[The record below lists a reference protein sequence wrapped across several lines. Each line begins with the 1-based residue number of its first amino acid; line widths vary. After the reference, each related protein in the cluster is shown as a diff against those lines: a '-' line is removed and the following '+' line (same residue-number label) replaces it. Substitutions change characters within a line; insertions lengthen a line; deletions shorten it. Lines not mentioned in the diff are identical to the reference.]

1 MLYTYSLQGIFHTT
15 NYHNTTMQNR
25 YNKRSNFDELRKNEL
40 TSRAGFGWESG
51 EEDKL
56 LSMRLEKASYDNIA
70 VELKRTTRS
79 IQTRIYQYICKL
91 VDNGEST
98 EDEALKKYD
107 VTVDELGDFKSKRDE
122 QYSKVQTRKR
132 GGGGGR
138 NRDREDSR
146 PYNST
151 ETRSTNYD
159 IRNELNV
166 LRQEVRE
173 LRQEVRELRDRA

>member
-1 MLYTYSLQGIFHTT
+1 
-15 NYHNTTMQNR
+15 MQNR

-56 LSMRLEKASYDNIA
+56 LSMRLENSSYDDIA

-107 VTVDELGDFKSKRDE
+107 VTVDELTDFKSKRDE
-122 QYSKVQTRKR
+122 QFNKIQTRKR
-132 GGGGGR
+132 TGGGSGGGSGGGR
-138 NRDREDSR
+138 NRDRDDSR

>member
-1 MLYTYSLQGIFHTT
+1 
-15 NYHNTTMQNR
+15 MQTR

-56 LSMRLEKASYDNIA
+56 LSMRLENSSYEDIA

-91 VDNGEST
+91 VDNGETT
-98 EDEALKKYD
+98 EEEALKKYV
-107 VTVDELGDFKSKRDE
+107 VTVDELNEFKTKRDE
-122 QYSKVQTRKR
+122 QFNKIQTRKKT
-132 GGGGGR
+132 GGGGGSGSR
-138 NRDREDSR
+138 GENGNGRQRD
-146 PYNST
+146 
-151 ETRSTNYD
+151 ETRNTNYD

-173 LRQEVRELRDRA
+173 LRQEVRELRDKS

>member
-1 MLYTYSLQGIFHTT
+1 
-15 NYHNTTMQNR
+15 MQNR

-56 LSMRLEKASYDNIA
+56 LSMRLENSSYDDIA

-107 VTVDELGDFKSKRDE
+107 VTVDELTDFKSKRDE
-122 QYSKVQTRKR
+122 QFNKIQTRKR
-132 GGGGGR
+132 TGGGGSGGGR
-138 NRDREDSR
+138 NRDRDDSR

>member
-1 MLYTYSLQGIFHTT
+1 
-15 NYHNTTMQNR
+15 MQNR

-56 LSMRLEKASYDNIA
+56 LSMRLEKSSYDDIA

-98 EDEALKKYD
+98 EGEALNKYD
-107 VTVDELGDFKSKRDE
+107 VTVEELTEFKTKRDE
-122 QYSKVQTRKR
+122 QFNKIQTRRKTN
-132 GGGGGR
+132 GATGGR
-138 NRDREDSR
+138 NRDRDDSR
-146 PYNST
+146 PYSST
-151 ETRSTNYD
+151 ETRNTNYD

-173 LRQEVRELRDRA
+173 LRQEVRDLRER

>member
-1 MLYTYSLQGIFHTT
+1 
-15 NYHNTTMQNR
+15 MQNR

-56 LSMRLEKASYDNIA
+56 LSMRLEKTSYDDIA

-91 VDNGEST
+91 VDNNEST
-98 EDEALKKYD
+98 EEESLKKYD
-107 VTVDELGDFKSKRDE
+107 VTEEELADFKKKRDE
-122 QYSKVQTRKR
+122 QFSKIQTRKKTN
-132 GGGGGR
+132 GGR
-138 NRDREDSR
+138 GRDRDDSR

-151 ETRSTNYD
+151 ETRNTNYD

-173 LRQEVRELRDRA
+173 LRQEVRELRERS